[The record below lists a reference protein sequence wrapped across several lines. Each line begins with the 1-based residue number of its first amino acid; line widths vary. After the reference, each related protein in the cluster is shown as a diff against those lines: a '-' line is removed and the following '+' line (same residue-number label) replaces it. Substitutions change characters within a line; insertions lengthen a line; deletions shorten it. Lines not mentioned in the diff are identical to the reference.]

1 MPYQRS
7 HHMYFREVTATRRWS
22 HTTHTTHVK
31 KGLLPASLWTVVA
44 ALLIWGF
51 FYLVTYWSTPIIP
64 A

>member
-7 HHMYFREVTATRRWS
+7 HNMYFREVTATRRLS
-22 HTTHTTHVK
+22 RTTHTTNVK
-31 KGLLPASLWTVVA
+31 KDLLPASLWTIVA

>member
-1 MPYQRS
+1 
-7 HHMYFREVTATRRWS
+7 MYFREVTATRKSSR
-22 HTTHTTHVK
+22 TAQATNVK
-31 KGLLPASLWTVVA
+31 KDLLPASLWTIVA

>member
-1 MPYQRS
+1 
-7 HHMYFREVTATRRWS
+7 MYFREVTATRRWS
-22 HTTHTTHVK
+22 RATHTTHVK
-31 KGLLPASLWTVVA
+31 KDLLPASLWTIVA

>member
-1 MPYQRS
+1 
-7 HHMYFREVTATRRWS
+7 MYFREVTATRRLS
-22 HTTHTTHVK
+22 RTTHATNVK
-31 KGLLPASLWTVVA
+31 EDLLPASLWSIAA

>member
-1 MPYQRS
+1 
-7 HHMYFREVTATRRWS
+7 MYFREVTATRRWS
-22 HTTHTTHVK
+22 HTTHTTNVRK
-31 KGLLPASLWTVVA
+31 DFLPASLWTVVA